1 MDNKIVKQTDPTN
14 TLQFYTEA
22 RNGKKRDYIWE
33 YGKSRT
39 CDHPELK
46 VIARGGIVYRC
57 LECNYAFHITG
68 AYQQP
73 LHNEVI
79 QGAFTMFSFA
89 KEFGMNSLGEVLR
102 RPIGQSDQTPHK
114 PVLPE
119 GMSFVD
125 VIYAL
130 EDIDVTATDGGKEQ
144 LTSLFDQLWVSEE
157 ERSKRLKALQG
168 IDPARRPHVPGLT
181 DTKELQ
187 SGDTDE
193 EKEVNESK
201 T

>member
-1 MDNKIVKQTDPTN
+1 
-14 TLQFYTEA
+14 
-22 RNGKKRDYIWE
+22 
-33 YGKSRT
+33 
-39 CDHPELK
+39 
-46 VIARGGIVYRC
+46 
-57 LECNYAFHITG
+57 
-68 AYQQP
+68 
-73 LHNEVI
+73 
-79 QGAFTMFSFA
+79 
-89 KEFGMNSLGEVLR
+89 MNSLGEVLR

-119 GMSFVD
+119 GMSFSD
-125 VIYAL
+125 VVYAL
-130 EDIDVTATDGGKEQ
+130 EGVDVTAEDGGKKE

>member
-73 LHNEVI
+73 LHHEVI
-79 QGAFTMFSFA
+79 QGAFSMLLFA

-102 RPIGQSDQTPHK
+102 RPIGQSDKTPHK

-119 GMSFVD
+119 GMSFSD
-125 VIYAL
+125 VVYAL
-130 EDIDVTATDGGKEQ
+130 ESVDVTAEDGGKEE

-187 SGDTDE
+187 SGDSNE